1 MGSEIGLVP
10 ARTTGFRKARPA
22 CYGRGVPGDLLRAS
36 SDPFRGLRYLPEP
49 DYGQRSSG
57 LSEEVAG
64 RVRRRVGLLYGEELA
79 GTVLRHVDRLVRVHD
94 AHATPDIRAAEAA
107 FDASQRFTEK
117 DAILITYGAPIVSE
131 GRTPLRTLS
140 DFASVFFRG
149 LVTTVHVLPFFPSSS
164 DRGFSIVAYEEVDPR
179 LGSWEE
185 IATLGRGFRLMFDG
199 VFNHVS
205 AKSRRF
211 QKFLAG
217 DPEYARFFRVFSSRE
232 EIDDDHLRLVLRPRT
247 SDLLSEFATVDG
259 PRWLWTTFSRDQI
272 DLNFRHP
279 RVLLEVLEILLYYV
293 RRGADL
299 VRLDAVTY
307 IWHEL
312 GTSCAHLKQTH
323 EVVKLV
329 RDVLDAAAPH
339 VALVTETNVP
349 HADNVTY
356 FGDGTDEAQ
365 MVYNFALPPLVLHSF
380 VAGKADALS
389 GWAASLTLPS
399 GTTAFFNFLDSHDGI
414 GLMGARGILPEEEI
428 GRLCERVRSVG
439 GFVSMRTGE
448 GGAESPY
455 ELNVTWWS
463 ALNDAVPGEPLE
475 RQVDRFI
482 ASRAI
487 ALALQGVPG
496 IYLLSFFGARN
507 DVEAAGRDG
516 QARSINRS
524 ALREDWLFDQF
535 SDPGSIPSRT
545 ASRFID
551 LLAARSAEPAFHP
564 AAPQKVLRLDPR
576 LFAVAR
582 TPRGGGATVV
592 AVVDVSGTPVEARLP
607 LADAGFGGGP
617 LVDLVSR
624 NELCVEGGGV
634 VLRLRPFQVVWLRGP
649 SA

>member
-1 MGSEIGLVP
+1 MCALGSCY
-10 ARTTGFRKARPA
+10 GFRMRESRRKGGA
-22 CYGRGVPGDLLRAS
+22 
-36 SDPFRGLRYLPEP
+36 DPFRGLEYLPEP
-49 DYGQRSSG
+49 DYARPLRG
-57 LSEEVAG
+57 LTPELAARARKRLG
-64 RVRRRVGLLYGEELA
+64 FLYGEEA
-79 GTVLRHVDRLVRVHD
+79 AEPVLGHVDRLVRVHD
-94 AHATPDIRAAEAA
+94 AHATPEIRAAEEA
-107 FDASQRFTEK
+107 FDPRERFTEK
-117 DAILITYGAPIVSE
+117 DAVLITYGDLVVSE
-131 GRTPLRTLS
+131 GRSPLATLS
-140 DFASVFFRG
+140 DFAYVLFRG

-164 DRGFSIVAYEEVDPR
+164 DRGFSVISYEEVDPR

-185 IATLGRGFRLMFDG
+185 IARLGRGFRLMFDG

-217 DPEYARFFRVFSSRE
+217 DPEYQRFFRVFSSRE
-232 EIDDDHLRLVLRPRT
+232 EIDDDHLKLVLRPRT
-247 SDLLSEFATVDG
+247 SDLLSEFATVEG

-312 GTSCAHLKQTH
+312 GTRCAHLVQTH

-365 MVYNFALPPLVLHSF
+365 MVYNFALPPLVLHAF
-380 VAGKADALS
+380 VAGSAEALAA
-389 GWAASLTLPS
+389 WAAQLAPPS
-399 GTTAFFNFLDSHDGI
+399 ETTAFFNFLDSHDGI
-414 GLMGARGILPEEEI
+414 GVMGARGILPEEEI
-428 GRLCERVRSVG
+428 ARLCERVKAVG
-439 GFVSMRTGE
+439 GLVSMRTGE
-448 GGAESPY
+448 GGAPSPY

-463 ALNDAVPGEPLE
+463 ALNDAQADEPLE
-475 RQVDRFI
+475 RKVDRFV

-487 ALALQGVPG
+487 ALSLRGVPG

-507 DVEAAGRDG
+507 DLDAVKRDG

-524 ALREDWLFDQF
+524 ALREEWLFEQF
-535 SDPGSIPSRT
+535 ADPASVPSRT

-551 LLAARSAEPAFHP
+551 LLGLRAAEPAFHP
-564 AAPQKVLRLDPR
+564 AAPQRVLRLDPR
-576 LFAVAR
+576 LFVVAR
-582 TPRGGGATVV
+582 TPRAEGATVV
-592 AVVDVSGTPVEARLP
+592 AVVEVSGSEVETRLS
-607 LADAGFGGGP
+607 LAAAGLEGER
-617 LVDLVSR
+617 LLDLVS
-624 NELCVEGGGV
+624 GGKV
-634 VLRLRPFQVVWLRGP
+634 VTSAGEALLRLRPYQVLWLKVAG
-649 SA
+649 

>member
-1 MGSEIGLVP
+1 MPDSL
-10 ARTTGFRKARPA
+10 K
-22 CYGRGVPGDLLRAS
+22 RAAA
-36 SDPFRGLRYLPEP
+36 DPFRGLDYLPEP
-49 DYGQRSSG
+49 DYAQPLRGMAPD
-57 LSEEVAG
+57 LAA
-64 RVRRRVGLLYGEELA
+64 RVRRRVALLYGEERA
-79 GTVLRHVDRLVRVHD
+79 DTIARHVDRLVRAHD
-94 AHATPDIRAAEAA
+94 AWATPGIRAAESA
-107 FDASQRFTEK
+107 FDPRRRFTER
-117 DAILITYGAPIVSE
+117 DAILITYGDLVVSD
-131 GRTPLRTLS
+131 GRSPLRTLS
-140 DFASVFFRG
+140 DFALVFFRG

-164 DRGFSIVAYEEVDPR
+164 DRGFSVISYEEVDPR

-185 IATLGRGFRLMFDG
+185 IERLGRGFRLMFDG
-199 VFNHVS
+199 VFNHIS

-211 QKFLAG
+211 QRFLAG
-217 DPEYARFFRVFSSRE
+217 DPEYERFFRVFSSRE
-232 EIDDDHLRLVLRPRT
+232 EIDDDLLKLVLRPRT
-247 SDLLSEFATVDG
+247 SDLLSEFATVEG

-339 VALVTETNVP
+339 VAVVTETNVP

-365 MVYNFALPPLVLHSF
+365 LVYNFALPPLVLHAF
-380 VAGKADALS
+380 VTGSAEVLA
-389 GWAASLTLPS
+389 GWASRLEPPS
-399 GTTAFFNFLDSHDGI
+399 ETTAFFNFLDSHDGI

-428 GRLCERVRSVG
+428 GRLCERVRAVG
-439 GFVSMRTGE
+439 GLVSMRTGE
-448 GGAESPY
+448 GGLPSPY

-463 ALNDAVPGEPLE
+463 ALNDASPGEDLE
-475 RQVDRFI
+475 RQVDRFV
-482 ASRAI
+482 AARAI
-487 ALALQGVPG
+487 ALSLRGVPG

-507 DVEAAGRDG
+507 DLEAVRRDG

-524 ALREDWLFDQF
+524 ALREEWLFDQF
-535 SDPGSIPSRT
+535 ADPSSVPSRT

-551 LLAARSAEPAFHP
+551 LLSSRAAEPAFHP
-564 AAPQKVLRLDPR
+564 AAPQRVLQLDPR

-582 TPRGGGATVV
+582 VPRGGGAAVV
-592 AVVDVSGTPVEARLP
+592 AVVEVSGSEVAVRLRRE
-607 LADAGFGGGP
+607 DAGLARGP
-617 LVDLVSR
+617 LVDLVSG
-624 NELCVEGGGV
+624 EGFPDGGGEV
-634 VLRLRPFQVVWLRGP
+634 VLRLRPYQVVWLRGP
-649 SA
+649 VA

>member
-1 MGSEIGLVP
+1 MAEI
-10 ARTTGFRKARPA
+10 RPKGA
-22 CYGRGVPGDLLRAS
+22 A
-36 SDPFRGLRYLPEP
+36 DPFRGLEYLPEP
-49 DYGQRSSG
+49 DYARPLRG
-57 LSEEVAG
+57 LPPEIADRV
-64 RVRRRVGLLYGEELA
+64 VRRLAILYGAEAAEL
-79 GTVLRHVDRLVRVHD
+79 VLRHVDRLVRVHD
-94 AHATPDIRAAEAA
+94 AYATPEIRAAEAA
-107 FDASQRFTEK
+107 FDPRGRFSEK
-117 DAILITYGAPIVSE
+117 DAVLITYGDLVVSE
-131 GRTPLRTLS
+131 GRSPLATLA
-140 DFASVFFRG
+140 DFAYVLFRG

-164 DRGFSIVAYEEVDPR
+164 DRGFSIISYEEVDPK

-185 IATLGRGFRLMFDG
+185 IARLGRGFRLMFDG

-232 EIDDDHLRLVLRPRT
+232 EIDDDLLKLVLRPRT
-247 SDLLSEFATVDG
+247 SDLLSEFATVEG
-259 PRWLWTTFSRDQI
+259 SRWLWTTFSRDQI
-272 DLNFRHP
+272 DLNFRQP

-312 GTSCAHLKQTH
+312 GTKCAHLRQTH

-365 MVYNFALPPLVLHSF
+365 MVYNFALPPLVLHAF
-380 VAGKADALS
+380 VNGSAEALS
-389 GWAASLTLPS
+389 AWAAELAPPS
-399 GTTAFFNFLDSHDGI
+399 ETTAFFNFLDSHDGI
-414 GLMGARGILPEEEI
+414 GLMGARGILPEGEI
-428 GRLCERVRSVG
+428 GKLCERVRSVG
-439 GFVSMRTGE
+439 GLVSMRTGE
-448 GGAESPY
+448 GGAPSPY

-463 ALNDAVPGEPLE
+463 ALNDAEADEPLG
-475 RQVDRFI
+475 RKVDRFL

-487 ALALQGVPG
+487 ALSLRGVPA

-507 DVEAAGRDG
+507 DLEAVKRDG

-524 ALREDWLFDQF
+524 AIREEWLFEQF
-535 SDPGSIPSRT
+535 ADPASIPSRT

-551 LLAARSAEPAFHP
+551 LLGLRAAEPAFHP
-564 AAPQKVLRLDPR
+564 AAAQRVLRLDPR
-576 LFAVAR
+576 LFALVR
-582 TPRGGGATVV
+582 VPREGGAAVV
-592 AVVDVSGTPVEARLP
+592 AVVEVSGSEVEARLSLAEAG
-607 LADAGFGGGP
+607 LADGP
-617 LVDLVSR
+617 LVDLV
-624 NELCVEGGGV
+624 GGREVPAASGV
-634 VLRLRPFQVVWLRGP
+634 AVLRVRPYQVLWLRGP
-649 SA
+649 VR

>member
-1 MGSEIGLVP
+1 MAEIRP
-10 ARTTGFRKARPA
+10 KAA
-22 CYGRGVPGDLLRAS
+22 V
-36 SDPFRGLRYLPEP
+36 DPFRGLEYLPEP
-49 DYGQRSSG
+49 DYTRPLRG
-57 LSEEVAG
+57 LPEQIAE
-64 RVRRRVGLLYGEELA
+64 RVRRRLVLLYGEEAAELVLA
-79 GTVLRHVDRLVRVHD
+79 HVDRLVRVHD
-94 AHATPDIRAAEAA
+94 AHATPEIRAAEEA
-107 FDASQRFTEK
+107 FDARERFSEK
-117 DAILITYGAPIVSE
+117 DAVLITYGDLVVSE
-131 GRTPLRTLS
+131 GRSPLATLS
-140 DFASVFFRG
+140 DFAYVLFRG

-164 DRGFSIVAYEEVDPR
+164 DRGFSIISYEEVDPK
-179 LGSWEE
+179 LGSWGE
-185 IATLGRGFRLMFDG
+185 IARLGRGFRLMFDG

-205 AKSRRF
+205 SKSRRF

-232 EIDDDHLRLVLRPRT
+232 EVDEDLLKLVLRPRT
-247 SDLLSEFATVDG
+247 SDLLSEFATVEG

-312 GTSCAHLKQTH
+312 GTQCAHLRQTH

-365 MVYNFALPPLVLHSF
+365 MVYNFALPPLVLHAF
-380 VAGKADALS
+380 VTGTAETLS
-389 GWAASLTLPS
+389 TWAAELAPPS
-399 GTTAFFNFLDSHDGI
+399 ETTAFFNFLDSHDGI

-428 GRLCERVRSVG
+428 GKLCERVKAVG
-439 GFVSMRTGE
+439 GLVSMRTGE
-448 GGAESPY
+448 AGTPSPY

-463 ALNDAVPGEPLE
+463 ALNDAEVGEPPD
-475 RQVDRFI
+475 RKVDRFL

-487 ALALQGVPG
+487 ALSLRGVPG

-507 DVEAAGRDG
+507 DNEAVKRDG

-524 ALREDWLFDQF
+524 AMREDWLFDQF
-535 SDPGSIPSRT
+535 SDPSSIPSRT

-551 LLAARSAEPAFHP
+551 LLGRRAAEPAFHP
-564 AAPQKVLRLDPR
+564 AAGQRLLRLDPR
-576 LFAVAR
+576 LFALVR
-582 TPRGGGATVV
+582 TPRAGGAPIVV
-592 AVVDVSGTPVEARLP
+592 VVDVSGTEVEAPLRLG
-607 LADAGFGGGP
+607 DAGLSATE
-617 LVDLVSR
+617 LVDLVSGR
-624 NELCVEGGGV
+624 AFASDGGAV
-634 VLRLRPFQVVWLRGP
+634 PLRLRPYQLLWLRP
-649 SA
+649 R